1 MEKYFYTPDEGSMGS
16 TLPPV
21 EDVGGKALGLYWL
34 AWQKFPVPPT
44 WTLATGLYDMALERA
59 GVALV
64 AQRIWKSLLSAQHD
78 WNTAQR
84 ALDMFEPDRQRVIES
99 LSTLNWFDR
108 AAMAVSSLPRDVK
121 QWAVRS
127 SATVEDNVRQSFAG
141 QFSSFLSVPNDLH
154 QLWDAIRRVWISTFE
169 RQVFLYCIQHKT
181 HMPRMAVV
189 LQPMQ
194 PITAADRSGVAFSHS
209 PVPTLPGVLIQ
220 VAPGSA
226 ETVVAGYGGDL
237 YAIHEGRV
245 TVQEL
250 PLPHIQVSA
259 ETGGTV
265 KHPPVR
271 EGALLTEEQ
280 ALLMADLMKRIS
292 ERWGAPVDVEF
303 IWRAGEDL
311 PTIVQIRPAK
321 VPEGN

>member
-1 MEKYFYTPDEGSMGS
+1 MEKYFYAPYEGSMGS
-16 TLPPV
+16 TLPPS
-21 EDVGGKALGLYWL
+21 DAVGGKALGLYWL
-34 AWQKFPVPPT
+34 AWQGFPVPPT
-44 WTLATGLYDMALERA
+44 WTLTTSLYDMALERA

-64 AQRIWKSLLSAQHD
+64 AQRMWKSLLNAQHD
-78 WNTAQR
+78 WGAAQR
-84 ALDMFEPDRQRVIES
+84 ALDMVEPDRQRIIES

-108 AAMAVSSLPRDVK
+108 VAMAVSSLPRDVK

-127 SATVEDNVRQSFAG
+127 SATVEDNVKQSFAG

-154 QLWDAIRRVWISTFE
+154 QLWEAIRRVWISTFE

-181 HMPRMAVV
+181 RVPRMAVV

-237 YAIHEGRV
+237 YVVHEGRV

-250 PLPHIQVSA
+250 PLPHIQVSS
-259 ETGGTV
+259 ELGGTV
-265 KHPPVR
+265 KQPLVR
-271 EGALLTEEQ
+271 EGALLTDEQ
-280 ALLMADLMKRIS
+280 ALLMGDLLLRIS
-292 ERWGAPVDVEF
+292 QRWGGPIDVEF
-303 IWRAGEDL
+303 IWRAGEDQ

-321 VPEGN
+321 VAEGN